1 MGLTMVIVMSS
12 ACSDSVTVITSDCI
26 IYLRINHSNL
36 AGMASVLPARAARML
51 SAVVAAM
58 VVLVWVVALPR
69 CGTSTQLPSLVSGC
83 EGGSGSGVITS
94 RPEHLRYFWLC
105 YELFSPAANI
115 CPELKASTRS
125 SWLTMPPLL
134 VLTRTAVC
142 FISRN
147 AALSNLWCSSGE

>member
-12 ACSDSVTVITSDCI
+12 ACSDSVTVMLLLTI

-36 AGMASVLPARAARML
+36 AGMASVLPASAARML
-51 SAVVAAM
+51 SAVMAAM

-94 RPEHLRYFWLC
+94 RPEHL
-105 YELFSPAANI
+105 I
-115 CPELKASTRS
+115 
-125 SWLTMPPLL
+125 
-134 VLTRTAVC
+134 
-142 FISRN
+142 
-147 AALSNLWCSSGE
+147 